1 MEKLEKALKDLEKK
15 NKAIEK
21 AIRDIQDKIKEER
34 PEYKA
39 GDWVTDGKY
48 TICITII
55 DETNFWGY
63 GFSSYNGWVDYSTE
77 GSNSRGWSTT
87 KDIKRLCTNEEVQ
100 TALISEAKRRGF
112 KEGVRFDCENS
123 DAKNCLFSDFYNGD
137 KLKWQFSPENN
148 TLSKECNQFFF
159 KEGKWAEIIENKLTI
174 NGDVVNIKGDTMT
187 IGCKSMTTQMFIDFV
202 GDLDFFD
209 IHTIY
214 GDKDKG
220 YNIEDLK
227 KICDELK

>member
-1 MEKLEKALKDLEKK
+1 MDKRIKQLEKGIKDLQKQLEDIKSNALDE
-15 NKAIEK
+15 NKGESEFEVGK
-21 AIRDIQDKIKEER
+21 WYKGEESNILAFC
-34 PEYKA
+34 EESYNA
-39 GDWVTDGKY
+39 GF
-48 TICITII
+48 
-55 DETNFWGY
+55 NGY
-63 GFSSYNGWVDYSTE
+63 GFGDSGVWYNNQNWMNNTDFPIPATD
-77 GSNSRGWSTT
+77 
-87 KDIKRLCTNEEVQ
+87 KEVEQ
-100 TALISEAKRRGF
+100 ALIKEAKRRGF